1 MYSGFFLF
9 IAGILCLLVGTSP
22 AAALEITTLSLQSG
36 GKPVRVFTQG
46 PHALMKNAKGG
57 IFRIALK
64 DGKLVLSASAEK
76 NLNNPR
82 PKDILP
88 DGAVIY
94 GNKGIEAAWLTG
106 ATRRYN
112 HAILGDGIEATGIA
126 ARLAGGALQELKLD
140 QNSVFEDRLARLAD
154 LDGDGQDEII
164 AVRSYLEK
172 GAALA
177 VVKTEPQ
184 GLRIIAETRPIGIPQ
199 RWLNPV
205 GVGDFD
211 GDGSNEVALVKTP
224 HIGGTLEIYGLVDS
238 GLHLKG
244 DIRSFSNHAI
254 GERELGKSAV
264 IDTNGDGVP
273 EIILPD
279 DAQRSLHVI
288 SFKGGTFSE
297 LGRINNQGA
306 PIGTGLA
313 VVDLDGDGNKEIVY
327 GLSDWRVMAVFF
339 KP

>member
-9 IAGILCLLVGTSP
+9 IAGALSLLIGTSP
-22 AAALEITTLSLQSG
+22 VAALEMTILSLQSG
-36 GKPVRVFTQG
+36 AKPVRIFTQG
-46 PHALMKNAKGG
+46 PHALMENSKKE
-57 IFRIALK
+57 IFRITLK
-64 DGKLVLSASAEK
+64 DGKLALTASAEK
-76 NLNNPR
+76 NQNHAR

-88 DGAVIY
+88 DGAVSY

-112 HAILGDGIEATGIA
+112 HAILGDAIEATGIA
-126 ARLAGGALQELKLD
+126 VRLDGGKRLDLTLD
-140 QNSVFEDRLARLAD
+140 QHSVFEDRLARLAD
-154 LDGDGQDEII
+154 LDGDGADEII
-164 AVRSYLEK
+164 VVRSYLEK

-177 VVKTEPQ
+177 IVKAGPQ
-184 GLRIIAETRPIGIPQ
+184 GLRIIAETRPIGIAQ

-211 GDGSNEVALVKTP
+211 GDGNNEVALVKTP
-224 HIGGTLEIYGLVDS
+224 HIGGTLEIYGLTDG

-244 DIRSFSNHAI
+244 EIRSFSNHTI

-264 IDTNGDGVP
+264 IDINGDGVP

-279 DAQRSLHVI
+279 DGQRSLHII
-288 SFKGGTFSE
+288 SFKGGVFSE
-297 LGRINNQGA
+297 LGRINAQGS
-306 PIGTGLA
+306 PISTDVV

-327 GLSDWRVMAVFF
+327 GLSDWRIMAVFF